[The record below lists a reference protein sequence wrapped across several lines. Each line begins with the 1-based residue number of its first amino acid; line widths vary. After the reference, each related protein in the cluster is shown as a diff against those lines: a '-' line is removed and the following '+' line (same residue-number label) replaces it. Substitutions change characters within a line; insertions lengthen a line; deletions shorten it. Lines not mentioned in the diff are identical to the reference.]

1 MKTCGHVDS
10 LRGSSDKIGT
20 IQRRLAWP
28 LRKDDTRE
36 VYQEREYQGH
46 DAKNVYNKWY
56 ADRRHMKAY
65 QSTKTLRGIDVDAT
79 MMGFNIENLTAKQA
93 LMDAKEK
100 HARRWQTKEG
110 TYRLKEK
117 LLPDVRD
124 TDVEMIDS
132 STAHQ

>member
-1 MKTCGHVDS
+1 M
-10 LRGSSDKIGT
+10 L
-20 IQRRLAWP
+20 RLAAALIVKP
-28 LRKDDTRE
+28 TGHSRE
-36 VYQEREYQGH
+36 LLWNHSARSTARIYFRNVSEYQSY
-46 DAKNVYNKWY
+46 DAKNVCNKWY
-56 ADRRHMKAY
+56 ANRRHMKAY

-79 MMGFNIENLTAKQA
+79 VIGFNIENLTAKQA
-93 LMDAKEK
+93 LIDAKEK

-110 TYRLKEK
+110 TYLKEK